1 MLKIIFMTI
10 IALLFL
16 LPYYWMIVISL
27 EPETLGTNPN
37 PHFIPQNITFDN
49 YTFLFFKVKEFYRW
63 IFNSLFTSMMAVLL
77 VCTSASMAGYVLARR
92 VFPGSRAIFMIFL
105 GSMAIPAN
113 ILLLPRFILM
123 KNLHLI
129 NTYPSIFLIIVA
141 SAGGVFLMKQ
151 IIQTI
156 PNEMIEAA
164 MIDGANEWGI
174 FWHII
179 LPMIKPGI
187 IALGIFTF
195 VTVYNDY
202 FWQLLM
208 IKDTSMKT
216 LPLAVEVFADTPQNP
231 RIQLTMAAAFIAS
244 WPLLIL
250 FFIFY
255 KHFIKGISIG
265 SVKG

>member
-1 MLKIIFMTI
+1 MTI

-27 EPETLGTNPN
+27 EPESIGTNPN
-37 PHFIPQNITFDN
+37 FHFIPQNITFEN
-49 YTFLFFKVKEFYRW
+49 YTFLFFEVKEFYRW
-63 IFNSLFTSMMAVLL
+63 VFNSLFTSIMAVIS
-77 VCTSASMAGYVLARR
+77 VCLTASMAGYVLARKN
-92 VFPGSRAIFMIFL
+92 FPGNRIIFLILL
-105 GSMAIPAN
+105 GSMAIPGN

-129 NTYPSIFLIIVA
+129 NTYPSMFIIIVA

-151 IIQTI
+151 ITQTI

-164 MIDGANEWGI
+164 MIDGANEWNI

-179 LPMIKPGI
+179 LPIIKPGI

-195 VTVYNDY
+195 VGAYNDY

-208 IKDTSMKT
+208 VKDTSMKT
-216 LPLAVEVFADTPQNP
+216 LPLAVATFASKWEPKL
-231 RIQLTMAAAFIAS
+231 QLTMAAAFIAS
-244 WPLLIL
+244 LPLLIL
-250 FFIFY
+250 FFMFH